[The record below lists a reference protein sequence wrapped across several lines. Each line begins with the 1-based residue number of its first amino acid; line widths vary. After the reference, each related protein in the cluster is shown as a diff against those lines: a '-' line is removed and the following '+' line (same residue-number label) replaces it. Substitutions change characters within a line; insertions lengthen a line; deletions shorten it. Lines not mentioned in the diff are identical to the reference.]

1 MVHHACLHLSN
12 SRHRVLLVMERATV
26 MLGTVKCARES
37 PTNVAKLQSV
47 CCARVTR
54 GCNRCKAIAALAF
67 DQGVLMDHEPGVSS
81 LAWAASAEASIQSVG
96 MPALATSGYGT
107 I

>member
-1 MVHHACLHLSN
+1 
-12 SRHRVLLVMERATV
+12 MERATV

-54 GCNRCKAIAALAF
+54 GCNRCKAIAAR
-67 DQGVLMDHEPGVSS
+67 SR
-81 LAWAASAEASIQSVG
+81 
-96 MPALATSGYGT
+96 
-107 I
+107 